1 MSKYKYSVQI
11 ISSKNPVKIYKQLII
26 CPFKGYISWQHY
38 KVVDSFDKI
47 LSLIKNSHFKALDL
61 TALIDEEIDEILE
74 IANPNLEYLTLNYCS
89 FNNESIEKCKNL
101 IIFCG
106 NNLRSLTSLWNT
118 KKNKTLERLSLFNC
132 KYLKDISNIK
142 NSKLTTLEIS
152 VNAYEINNSNN
163 IEDYSVFKSMKQ
175 LENLTLFV
183 KDNIDKV
190 KDLKDL
196 SKLTNIKYLSLP
208 KNFFTFNQFAW
219 LKSKLLEEKN
229 ISALYNIRK
238 DISNERIY
246 ADIIGSDK
254 PDHVYKD
261 EADLEAYQNEFIK
274 LIEQY
279 KNVKQPF

>member
-11 ISSKNPVKIYKQLII
+11 ITSKNPVKIYQQLVV
-26 CPFKGYISWQHY
+26 CPFKGYIKWDRFQ
-38 KVVDSFDKI
+38 VVDSFEKI
-47 LSLIKNSHFKALDL
+47 LSLIKRSHFKAIDL
-61 TALIDEEIDEILE
+61 TGLDHEEVDKILE
-74 IANPNLEYLTLNYCS
+74 IANPKLEYLTLNLCS
-89 FNNESIEKCKNL
+89 FNNDSIEKCKGL
-101 IIFCG
+101 IIFDG
-106 NNLRSLTSLWNT
+106 YHLSNLTSLWNV
-118 KKNKTLERLSLFNC
+118 KKNKALERLSLFNC

-142 NSKLTTLEIS
+142 NSKLTTLEIYH
-152 VNAYEINNSNN
+152 NKDEINDSCN
-163 IEDYSVFKSMKQ
+163 IEDYSIFKTMKN
-175 LENLTLFV
+175 LTDLTLFV
-183 KDNIDKV
+183 KDNTDKV

-229 ISALYNIRK
+229 ISALYNLRK

-274 LIEQY
+274 LVEQY

>member
-11 ISSKNPVKIYKQLII
+11 ITSKNPVKIYQQLVV
-26 CPFKGYISWQHY
+26 CPFEGYIKWDRFQ
-38 KVVDSFDKI
+38 VVDSFEKI
-47 LSLIKNSHFKALDL
+47 LSLIKRSHYKAIDL
-61 TALIDEEIDEILE
+61 TGLDHEEVDKILE
-74 IANPNLEYLTLNYCS
+74 SANPKLEYLTLNQCS
-89 FNNESIEKCKNL
+89 FNNESIEKCKGL
-101 IIFCG
+101 IIFDG
-106 NNLRSLTSLWNT
+106 YHLNNLTSLWNV
-118 KKNKTLERLSLFNC
+118 KKNKALERLSLFNC

-142 NSKLTTLEIS
+142 NSKLNTLEIS
-152 VNAYEINNSNN
+152 VNSYEINNSNN

-229 ISALYNIRK
+229 ISALYDLRK

-254 PDHVYKD
+254 PNHVYND
-261 EADLEAYQNEFIK
+261 EVDLEAYQNEFVQ
-274 LIEQY
+274 LVEQY
-279 KNVKQPF
+279 KDVRKPF